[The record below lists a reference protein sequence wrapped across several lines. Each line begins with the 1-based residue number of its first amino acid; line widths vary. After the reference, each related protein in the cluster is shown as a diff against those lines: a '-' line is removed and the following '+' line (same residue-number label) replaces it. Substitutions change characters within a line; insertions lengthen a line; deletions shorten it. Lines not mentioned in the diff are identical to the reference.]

1 MLWGVASWTLMDT
14 TWYNTTPSRL
24 AGQKYY
30 FNPGDIDLFDE
41 DQKSN
46 DILFISFASF
56 CGIHGCLPQ
65 SWLMPLLPFRNSEK
79 AVASKSCWSCL
90 SCCDIGWPNIFTS
103 IIFYRNPKTVSS
115 CKTGQLETTWAIWPT
130 KWPRTSTQSFAAL
143 RRQRRP
149 QQTLSQ
155 IHLGD
160 RCWGSGCPVMLKPP
174 VHYEKT
180 ILNLE
185 NSWGNH
191 LLDRKNKVIADFA
204 WLNQFP
210 EADFNT
216 QVFLMAAKKQKN
228 NKTSKY
234 VRVSA

>member
-1 MLWGVASWTLMDT
+1 M
-14 TWYNTTPSRL
+14 
-24 AGQKYY
+24 
-30 FNPGDIDLFDE
+30 
-41 DQKSN
+41 
-46 DILFISFASF
+46 
-56 CGIHGCLPQ
+56 
-65 SWLMPLLPFRNSEK
+65 
-79 AVASKSCWSCL
+79 
-90 SCCDIGWPNIFTS
+90 
-103 IIFYRNPKTVSS
+103 SS

-130 KWPRTSTQSFAAL
+130 KRPGTSTQSFAAL

-160 RCWGSGCPVMLKPP
+160 RCWGSGRPVMLKPP

-191 LLDRKNKVIADFA
+191 LLDRKKEVIADFA
-204 WLNQFP
+204 WLIQFP
-210 EADFNT
+210 EADFST